1 VSPGFSLT
9 PLKSEEADIRV
20 APKLSELPSLSATTR
35 GATVAKLDMD
45 EFLQRFEDRAQAVR
59 DRGVPPLEGE
69 ARKSF
74 IEGAERD
81 YFDYSLIASASW
93 SVEDGNL
100 VLRMPLSG

>member
-1 VSPGFSLT
+1 MNVRRV
-9 PLKSEEADIRV
+9 EAIGVRV
-20 APKLSELPSLSATTR
+20 ALKLSQRSSLPVTTR
-35 GATVAKLDMD
+35 GDLVAKLDMD

-59 DRGVPPLEGE
+59 DRGIPPLEGE
-69 ARKSF
+69 ARKTF

-93 SVEDGNL
+93 SVEDGDL